1 MFRVWGFGGLG
12 FRVSNGRQELW
23 RTTWIG
29 IQDLDA
35 LQGHLYGIVSAHGGV
50 PKPQAGRLG
59 ASPPETVWSW
69 GFGAENLAEV
79 EREPIQQCAFGQDRS
94 STCRP
99 PPMAFPLFVLAQAGS
114 GPLIWR
120 IGRLQV
126 KYHLHLSITPSLRFH
141 TIRSKSRTRAVMAKT
156 RLWRTRCH
164 SSELEMPAQPG
175 PKRKPVK
182 GARVREDMAP
192 KSRLFA
198 SSRCRHQRS
207 LSTACV

>member
-1 MFRVWGFGGLG
+1 MGLCRLTGVYLSRKRAGWAQAHPKRFGVGGLG
-12 FRVSNGRQELW
+12 RRTLLRLKGNPSNS
-23 RTTWIG
+23 
-29 IQDLDA
+29 A
-35 LQGHLYGIVSAHGGV
+35 LSA
-50 PKPQAGRLG
+50 KIEAQRAGRLQWRFHC
-59 ASPPETVWSW
+59 SYSHRP
-69 GFGAENLAEV
+69 
-79 EREPIQQCAFGQDRS
+79 GQD
-94 STCRP
+94 
-99 PPMAFPLFVLAQAGS
+99 
-114 GPLIWR
+114 PLIWR